1 LVLLL
6 QTVVSVPKIMAVPPQ
21 NTSEW
26 TGHEFT
32 VVMYSMN
39 SGVVICLLRGGCWH
53 ESLGVV
59 QCQ

>member
-1 LVLLL
+1 
-6 QTVVSVPKIMAVPPQ
+6 VSVPKIMAVPPQ

-26 TGHEFT
+26 TVHEFT

-39 SGVVICLLRGGCWH
+39 SGVVICLLHGGCWH